1 MMTNKAPLLEV
12 RGLTKRFP
20 GVTALSNVSFDLRA
34 GEVHSLVGEN
44 GAGKSTLLS
53 CINGLQIPSEGDIY
67 LDGNI
72 TVIRSPA
79 EAISRRL
86 SMVHQELVLCANMTV
101 AENIYLGREPTRKGG
116 LNDKARMNS
125 DARAL
130 LARLQVKIDPEQKLG
145 SLSLN
150 EQQIVE
156 ICRALAADPKVIVF
170 DEPTASLND
179 DQVRHL
185 LDIIIDLK
193 KRGIAVIYVSHR
205 LAEVL
210 EISDRITILRDGQLV
225 STEPAQGMTEDRLVS
240 LMVGREY
247 KSIATA
253 HRDRSF
259 GKTVLKADAISHKN
273 LFKDVSFEV
282 REGEILGIAGLLGC
296 QREAVIRSIFGVR
309 PIDSGSLTIYEKPC
323 HFRTPRDAIDA
334 GVAFMAADRKHEGL
348 VLGMA
353 VADNLGL
360 VILDHIKTFGFLQKR
375 SLTSMTTQMVKL
387 LAIKVSTLT
396 QRVSQLSGGNQQKIV
411 IGKWIARK
419 SDVII
424 AEDPTRGV
432 DVGATAEIWRSIQ
445 SLADEKRAVI
455 VLTTELEEMTQV
467 CDRIIVMGRGRVT
480 GSFERKDFSTEEIA
494 RCFFA

>member
-1 MMTNKAPLLEV
+1 MVTGQIPLLEV
-12 RGLTKRFP
+12 RGLTKHFP
-20 GVTALSNVSFDLRA
+20 GVIALSNVSFDLRA

-53 CINGLQIPSEGDIY
+53 CINGLQAPSEGAIY
-67 LDGNI
+67 LDGDI
-72 TVIRSPA
+72 AVIKSPA
-79 EAISRRL
+79 EAIARRL

-101 AENIYLGREPTRKGG
+101 AENIFLGREPTRKGG
-116 LNDKARMNS
+116 LNDKTRMNS
-125 DARAL
+125 DARTL
-130 LARLQVKIDPEQKLG
+130 LARLQVAIDPEQKLG

-193 KRGIAVIYVSHR
+193 EHGIAVVYVSHR

-210 EISDRITILRDGQLV
+210 EISDRITILRDGQVV
-225 STEPAQGMTEDRLVS
+225 STEPALGMSEDRLVS

-247 KSIATA
+247 KSSAMA
-253 HRDRSF
+253 HQDRPLS
-259 GKTVLKADAISHKN
+259 KTVLKAEAISHKN
-273 LFKDVSFEV
+273 LFQDVNFEV

-296 QREAVIRSIFGVR
+296 QREAVVRSIFGVR
-309 PIDSGSLTIYEKPC
+309 PIDSGSLTIHGKPC
-323 HFRTPRDAIDA
+323 HFRAPRDAIDA

-360 VILDHIKTFGFLQKR
+360 AILDRIKTLGFLRKR
-375 SLTSMTTQMVKL
+375 ALASTTAQMIKL
-387 LAIKVSTLT
+387 LAIKVSTMT

-432 DVGATAEIWRSIQ
+432 DVGAKVEIWRNIQ
-445 SLADEKRAVI
+445 SLAEEKRAVI
-455 VLTTELEEMTQV
+455 VLTTELEEMIQV